1 MAAWQGRGWRRGDDF
16 PSVWRRA
23 VGDAHGHGV
32 SQRFRS
38 VFVMDWLPRP
48 LPDPPMAS
56 RLLTLPL
63 VVLDAFVVVGEA
75 AFDHGYLGGVN
86 GEGGGDL
93 GLTFAVWLREHGA
106 KSATAVGS

>member
-1 MAAWQGRGWRRGDDF
+1 MAAWQGRGWRRGNDF

-48 LPDPPMAS
+48 LPDAPMAS
-56 RLLTLPL
+56 SLLTLPL

-75 AFDHGYLGGVN
+75 AFDHGIS
-86 GEGGGDL
+86 
-93 GLTFAVWLREHGA
+93 WRC
-106 KSATAVGS
+106 